1 MKRMFNT
8 TVVAP
13 TMRTDASFGL
23 NGREKV
29 HPLSDAA
36 NLAVQNFRDI
46 EEAELEAIVEK
57 VTNVAEQELNYD
69 RDVENAPSEQDE
81 GASALTGASSKKVP
95 ETPRDSKTVKFIRD
109 MIEKRA
115 KRVAKSYEF
124 VEQFES
130 TKKEAIIAIV
140 ANDPS
145 FLVHAT
151 LDELWEAILRRHA
164 WHFSPLIMTAVT
176 GMQVVMA
183 VIPLLSKN
191 ADFNISTGLM
201 ALFYVVSLGAA
212 NSFALCT
219 DLKRMITKPMAK
231 LEKKHGKAAVYGL
244 YALMSPALLLAF
256 TVTAV
261 LDLSMGKVIDLSA
274 GSVANVLVNVL
285 IQATSISIG
294 LRSGNSVGAIQTFVG
309 FDFLSTIDEAVIN
322 ANVNHH
328 DLTKRRHDFD
338 QRDYAKILVARL
350 VMYVSTFFILAGVAY
365 ITYLNE
371 CLFFCNY

>member
-8 TVVAP
+8 TVAAP

-29 HPLSDAA
+29 HPISDVA

-57 VTNVAEQELNYD
+57 VTNVAEQELNYE
-69 RDVENAPSEQDE
+69 RDVENAPTEQDG

-115 KRVAKSYEF
+115 KRVARSYEF

-201 ALFYVVSLGAA
+201 ALFYVVSLAAA

-219 DLKRMITKPMAK
+219 DLQRMITKPMAK

-256 TVTAV
+256 TVTTV

-338 QRDYAKILVARL
+338 QRDYAKILIARL
-350 VMYVSTFFILAGVAY
+350 VMYVSTFVILAGVAY

>member
-1 MKRMFNT
+1 MFNT

-13 TMRTDASFGL
+13 TMKTDASFAL

-29 HPLSDAA
+29 HPVADAA
-36 NLAVQNFRDI
+36 NMAVQNFRDI

-57 VTNVAEQELNYD
+57 VTNVAEQELNYE
-69 RDVENAPSEQDE
+69 RDVENASTEPDG
-81 GASALTGASSKKVP
+81 GAAALTGASSKKAP
-95 ETPRDSKTVKFIRD
+95 ETPRDSKSIKFIRD

-151 LDELWEAILRRHA
+151 LEELWEAILRRHA
-164 WHFSPLIMTAVT
+164 WHFSPVIMTAVT

-191 ADFNISTGLM
+191 SDFNISTGLM
-201 ALFYVVSLGAA
+201 ALFYVVSLAAA

-231 LEKKHGKAAVYGL
+231 LEKKHGKTVVYCL
-244 YALMSPALLLAF
+244 YALMSPGLLLAF
-256 TVTAV
+256 AVTAI

-285 IQATSISIG
+285 IQSTSISIG
-294 LRSGNSVGAIQTFVG
+294 LRSGNTVGAIQTFVG

-338 QRDYAKILVARL
+338 QRDYAKILIARL
-350 VMYVSTFFILAGVAY
+350 VMYVSTFIILGGVAY
-365 ITYLNE
+365 VTYVND